1 MSDNNMINA
10 ASSQITTTDQSAIV
24 YNNAASPGAP
34 DISANTYLYAF
45 AVKYDQTTPFAPATD
60 ARVFTNKNTASNTGF
75 SQVGSVLPT
84 TTTGGSGLAINYYV
98 RKGVSSVND
107 VSNKGLLSIFTGQ
120 TASSAVPL
128 AYLTGLALGYKM
140 NYRFFTPGASGGIPN
155 SSSVISSQL
164 STALFAIQGLTTAT
178 KQWA

>member
-1 MSDNNMINA
+1 MINA
-10 ASSQITTTDQSAIV
+10 NNSTLTATDQSVIV
-24 YNNAASPGAP
+24 CNNAATPGAP
-34 DISANTYLYAF
+34 AIGANTYLYAF

-107 VSNKGLLSIFTGQ
+107 VSNNGLLSVFTGQ
-120 TASSAVPL
+120 TASSAVHL
-128 AYLTGLALGYKM
+128 AFLTGLVTGYKM
-140 NYRFFTPGASGGIPN
+140 NYRFFTPGGSGGIPN
-155 SSSVISSQL
+155 SSTAISTQL